1 MPVTVAA
8 SGMAYLPIEDHGLI
22 GDLHTAALVG
32 TDGSI
37 DWLCLPH
44 FDSPAVFA
52 AILDYRR
59 GGRFQISAASKQATC
74 RQLYVPDT
82 NVLITRFQAPD
93 GVGEVHDCMPIEVDQ
108 PGAVAGVHQVI
119 RTARAVRGT
128 VVFDLE
134 CQPAFDYARA
144 EH

>member
-1 MPVTVAA
+1 MIAKENGLGYA
-8 SGMAYLPIEDHGLI
+8 PIEQYGII

-32 TDGSI
+32 MDGSI
-37 DWLCLPH
+37 DWLCLPY

-59 GGRFQISAASKQATC
+59 GGHFRISAASKQATC

-93 GVGEVHDCMPIEVDQ
+93 GVGEVQDCMPIEVDQ
-108 PGAVAGVHQVI
+108 PGAVAAVHQVI
-119 RTARAVRGT
+119 RIARAVRGT
-128 VVFDLE
+128 AVFDLE
-134 CQPAFDYARA
+134 CRPAF
-144 EH
+144 